1 MVAFCKI
8 AIKEEGDRKYKRVK
22 TFIRKSKDYQD
33 LNCES
38 ALTIKHNIQLC
49 ILGQFVVNKLF
60 LVA

>member
-33 LNCES
+33 LNCEL
-38 ALTIKHNIQLC
+38 ALTIEYNLFFC
-49 ILGQFVVNKLF
+49 VLEQFF
-60 LVA
+60 SVAKV